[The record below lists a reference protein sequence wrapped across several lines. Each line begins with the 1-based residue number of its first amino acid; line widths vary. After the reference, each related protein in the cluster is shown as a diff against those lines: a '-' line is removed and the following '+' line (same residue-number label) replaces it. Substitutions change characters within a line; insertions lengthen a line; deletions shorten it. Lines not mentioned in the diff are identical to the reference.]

1 MNTIKYHVHDEDEDG
16 GYITFTAIVEDG
28 KASGPY
34 ETSRTYSTGSYVN
47 VDFYLDQ
54 FLRDLAHRTQNLHL
68 REHQG

>member
-28 KASGPY
+28 KACGPY
-34 ETSRTYSTGSYVN
+34 ETSRTYSHGGWCDVN
-47 VDFYLDQ
+47 YYLATFIADM
-54 FLRDLAHRTQNLHL
+54 AHQGQNLHL